1 MLELIK
7 MVGWNSNQM
16 EWKELPY
23 MNDIIEQWHQFVNK
37 LASTKSLEKKCEKGA
52 EKNFQRRI
60 RIQLWGTFYLWLVL
74 HTNRQLFLATYQRK
88 VRIFSGAALQGI
100 LHGDQQQV
108 SSWITSMWWHLRKK
122 ERERVVKERRSWI
135 LKGSV
140 YHCLQLMR
148 RGHLCISGAF
158 FIRFPFRRYWAV
170 FQLQHCS
177 WCLSN
182 VYKYIRLTSWECGST
197 LNLMT
202 LFGCSSINQKLITCF
217 QSFSSVMLITSFCF
231 IYTLF
236 FLPFIVCNELWRCCS
251 NISFAGATRKKLK
264 AQKNW
269 TDVVVIWLE
278 CSIGYMKLTVMS
290 RELKRQCQM
299 VLLHSASALILFAVI
314 IHSNSIH
321 LIIWWSL
328 PSSCTVMLQI
338 FPFSYLSTF

>member
-88 VRIFSGAALQGI
+88 VRIFSGVALQGI

-182 VYKYIRLTSWECGST
+182 VYKHIRLTSWECGVLS
-197 LNLMT
+197 
-202 LFGCSSINQKLITCF
+202 
-217 QSFSSVMLITSFCF
+217 
-231 IYTLF
+231 
-236 FLPFIVCNELWRCCS
+236 FLPF
-251 NISFAGATRKKLK
+251 NIKVNDSVRVLFNQSKIDYLF
-264 AQKNW
+264 
-269 TDVVVIWLE
+269 
-278 CSIGYMKLTVMS
+278 SILFFCYANNFF
-290 RELKRQCQM
+290 
-299 VLLHSASALILFAVI
+299 LLHL
-314 IHSNSIH
+314 HSFFPTIY
-321 LIIWWSL
+321 
-328 PSSCTVMLQI
+328 CLQRI
-338 FPFSYLSTF
+338 MTLLL